1 MVYLLI
7 VSLIW
12 AFSFGLIKT
21 NLTSLDSNFVSFVR
35 LGISL
40 LAFLPFLRIKKL
52 LRIETLKLIGIGA
65 IQYGLMYTFYIA
77 SYQHLQS
84 FEIALFT
91 ILTPVYIIV
100 IHDLIE
106 RRINYIFLFTALSAV
121 IGGGIVMYRSLISEE
136 LLTGFL
142 LVQLSNICFA
152 SGQIF
157 YSKIKKKLP
166 EKSDHSLFGLLYLG
180 AVLVSFTASLFT
192 TNYSTINLNSEQLY
206 TLIYL
211 GAIASGLSF
220 FLWNVG
226 ATKVNEGA
234 LAAFNNLK
242 IPLAVSVSI
251 LVFGEHGDL
260 IRLGIGLLIILA
272 ALYINENVYAKKKN
286 MTEI

>member
-52 LRIETLKLIGIGA
+52 LRIDTLKLVGIGA

-77 SYQHLQS
+77 SYQYLQS

-91 ILTPVYIIV
+91 ILTPVYIII
-100 IHDLIE
+100 IHDFIE
-106 RRINYIFLFTALSAV
+106 RRINYIFLFTALAAV

-142 LVQLSNICFA
+142 FVQLSNICFA

-157 YSKIKKKLP
+157 YTKMKKKLP

-180 AVLVSFTASLFT
+180 AVLVSFIASLFT
-192 TNYSTINLNSEQLY
+192 TDYSTINLTSEQLY

-226 ATKVNEGA
+226 ATRVNEGA
-234 LAAFNNLK
+234 LAALNNLK

-260 IRLGIGLLIILA
+260 TRLGIGILIIVV
-272 ALYINENVYAKKKN
+272 ALYINENVYSKKKN